1 MFMPLVEC
9 NVHGDQVWQHH
20 ALSND
25 TLMICRLYH
34 HVSENSL
41 ETMTCSYGRAHFESS
56 CGNGQNRNMRNTSFL
71 KRVKGLLPM
80 IAVFYITFVDI
91 VLNTPYNKR
100 GVLLKCG
107 GILALEAVG

>member
-1 MFMPLVEC
+1 
-9 NVHGDQVWQHH
+9 
-20 ALSND
+20 
-25 TLMICRLYH
+25 
-34 HVSENSL
+34 
-41 ETMTCSYGRAHFESS
+41 
-56 CGNGQNRNMRNTSFL
+56 MRNTSFL

>member
-1 MFMPLVEC
+1 
-9 NVHGDQVWQHH
+9 
-20 ALSND
+20 
-25 TLMICRLYH
+25 
-34 HVSENSL
+34 
-41 ETMTCSYGRAHFESS
+41 MTCTDEHILKAVVEMDR
-56 CGNGQNRNMRNTSFL
+56 QNPNMRNTSFL

-91 VLNTPYNKR
+91 VLNTPYNKQ

>member
-1 MFMPLVEC
+1 L
-9 NVHGDQVWQHH
+9 
-20 ALSND
+20 
-25 TLMICRLYH
+25 
-34 HVSENSL
+34 
-41 ETMTCSYGRAHFESS
+41 YGRAHFESI
-56 CGNGQNRNMRNTSFL
+56 CGNGQNPNMRNKSFL

-107 GILALEAVG
+107 GILALEAVA